1 MVPTDVTD
9 EAAVERLATS
19 AREAF
24 GRIDILVNAAGVTGP
39 IETPVWEIKADDFDQ
54 VIAVNL
60 RGTFLPTKH
69 VLPTMIK
76 QRYGK
81 IVNISGTSG
90 LRGYKYRAAY
100 SSSKWA
106 LRGFTRTVALEA
118 GPYNINVNA
127 LHPGIVGGDRMDKL
141 CREKAKKR
149 GWTPEQVYQE
159 YVDEM
164 ALRRVTI
171 AQDIANAVL
180 FLVSDD
186 SSNMTGPV
194 GHRRR
199 RLGRLTPE
207 ENECMLGWPARSPPP
222 SCCSP
227 PATRARGRHPIPTT
241 PARWTSSP
249 PRQSSAPSVIKGA
262 FAEGSA
268 LSLGAELKPLDPA
281 PVKTVRLDTTHK
293 IIEIAPGVKFSAW
306 TFGDQVPGPTVRAR
320 VGDKIK
326 FSMTNRSDEPMP
338 GVQITAAPMMHSMD
352 FHAAMV
358 SPQDKYRSIA
368 PGQTIDFEFTA
379 NYPGIFMYHCGTP
392 MILEHIASGMYGAVI
407 VEPRD
412 GYPDEGRPR
421 VRDRAE
427 RVLRQARSR
436 ASRRSTARRSTCSTA
451 TGCAPR
457 SRRTPCSTACTT
469 AW

>member
-1 MVPTDVTD
+1 MKLADRHAVVTGAAKGMGRDICLTLAREGASLAIAAREAAPLEALGREIEALGRQVVVVPTDVTD
-9 EAAVERLATS
+9 ERAVEGLITRASDT
-19 AREAF
+19 F

-69 VLPTMIK
+69 VLPGMIR

-186 SSNMTGPV
+186 SSNMTGQSV
-194 GHRRR
+194 TVDG
-199 RLGRLTPE
+199 
-207 ENECMLGWPARSPPP
+207 GWD
-222 SCCSP
+222 
-227 PATRARGRHPIPTT
+227 
-241 PARWTSSP
+241 
-249 PRQSSAPSVIKGA
+249 V
-262 FAEGSA
+262 
-268 LSLGAELKPLDPA
+268 
-281 PVKTVRLDTTHK
+281 
-293 IIEIAPGVKFSAW
+293 
-306 TFGDQVPGPTVRAR
+306 
-320 VGDKIK
+320 
-326 FSMTNRSDEPMP
+326 
-338 GVQITAAPMMHSMD
+338 
-352 FHAAMV
+352 
-358 SPQDKYRSIA
+358 
-368 PGQTIDFEFTA
+368 
-379 NYPGIFMYHCGTP
+379 
-392 MILEHIASGMYGAVI
+392 
-407 VEPRD
+407 
-412 GYPDEGRPR
+412 
-421 VRDRAE
+421 
-427 RVLRQARSR
+427 
-436 ASRRSTARRSTCSTA
+436 
-451 TGCAPR
+451 
-457 SRRTPCSTACTT
+457 
-469 AW
+469 

>member
-1 MVPTDVTD
+1 MKLADRIAVVTGAAKGMGRDICLTLAREGANLAIAAREAAPLEALGREIAALGRKIVVVPTDVTD
-9 EAAVERLATS
+9 EAAVERLITS
-19 AREAF
+19 AHAAF
-24 GRIDILVNAAGVTGP
+24 SRIDILVNAAGVTGP

-69 VLPTMIK
+69 VLPGMIK

-127 LHPGIVGGDRMDKL
+127 LHPGIVGGERMDKL

-186 SSNMTGPV
+186 SSNMTGQSV
-194 GHRRR
+194 TVDG
-199 RLGRLTPE
+199 
-207 ENECMLGWPARSPPP
+207 GWD
-222 SCCSP
+222 
-227 PATRARGRHPIPTT
+227 
-241 PARWTSSP
+241 
-249 PRQSSAPSVIKGA
+249 V
-262 FAEGSA
+262 
-268 LSLGAELKPLDPA
+268 
-281 PVKTVRLDTTHK
+281 
-293 IIEIAPGVKFSAW
+293 
-306 TFGDQVPGPTVRAR
+306 
-320 VGDKIK
+320 
-326 FSMTNRSDEPMP
+326 
-338 GVQITAAPMMHSMD
+338 
-352 FHAAMV
+352 
-358 SPQDKYRSIA
+358 
-368 PGQTIDFEFTA
+368 
-379 NYPGIFMYHCGTP
+379 
-392 MILEHIASGMYGAVI
+392 
-407 VEPRD
+407 
-412 GYPDEGRPR
+412 
-421 VRDRAE
+421 
-427 RVLRQARSR
+427 
-436 ASRRSTARRSTCSTA
+436 
-451 TGCAPR
+451 
-457 SRRTPCSTACTT
+457 
-469 AW
+469 